1 MALLS
6 WMLAVKLN
14 SRRGG
19 YLFTVVSCDDGEVYV
34 SSDGG
39 RRVPLLYEFEILVI
53 AMKEAHRD
61 LFSVKKMNVEANI
74 TESLLGFL
82 LWGCYRF
89 HKNSY
94 RMPLN
99 VSIANSPEPLV
110 VGDSITPTELL
121 KWNSLR
127 YSRKGMPPG
136 SLGWPFVGETIKFLT
151 QGPDFMKRG
160 TLSQVVSF
168 AFRHG
173 SLFKTHVLGSPTVI
187 STDPEINRYILMN
200 EAKGL
205 VPGYPDSMRKILGTN
220 ISEVHG
226 AEHKRIR
233 GSLLSLVGP
242 IAVKDRLLTEV
253 DDFMSSYLDNWDAVV
268 EDEPNSFIEYFK
280 ASFDKMALGTIS
292 LPFKIPGTQYY
303 RGLKAREKVLAMLR
317 ELIAKRRASSATHND
332 ILDQLVRNEDGKYKL
347 NDEEIMEQITT
358 ILYSG
363 YETVSTTTMMSIKYL
378 CDNPDIL
385 QADEHFAIL
394 QKKLHGE
401 RINWD
406 DYKSMR
412 QTRAVLLE
420 TMRLASVV
428 NGVMRRTTKDIE
440 LNGYMIPKGWRVYV
454 YTRDGNFDPILY
466 EEPFTF
472 NPRRWLEKGLE
483 THNHNMLFGAGG
495 RVCPGKEW
503 GMFKINGKKLREAKH
518 LRNFQEWWHQQ
529 DYT

>member
-1 MALLS
+1 MMLTMFYYALAFTIFAFF
-6 WMLAVKLN
+6 AV
-14 SRRGG
+14 
-19 YLFTVVSCDDGEVYV
+19 
-34 SSDGG
+34 
-39 RRVPLLYEFEILVI
+39 
-53 AMKEAHRD
+53 
-61 LFSVKKMNVEANI
+61 
-74 TESLLGFL
+74 
-82 LWGCYRF
+82 
-89 HKNSY
+89 
-94 RMPLN
+94 
-99 VSIANSPEPLV
+99 
-110 VGDSITPTELL
+110 L

-160 TLSQVVSF
+160 TL
-168 AFRHG
+168 RHG

-253 DDFMSSYLDNWDAVV
+253 DDFMSSYLDNWDGKIVDIQEKTV
-268 EDEPNSFIEYFK
+268 E
-280 ASFDKMALGTIS
+280 
-292 LPFKIPGTQYY
+292 
-303 RGLKAREKVLAMLR
+303 AREKVLAMLR

-385 QADEHFAIL
+385 QAVRDEHFAIL

-503 GMFKINGKKLREAKH
+503 GMFKISIFIHYLVTRYRWEEVEGSKTLAKFPRVVAPTGLHMKIKK
-518 LRNFQEWWHQQ
+518 
-529 DYT
+529 Y